1 QIVAPTGGPRDSIPP
16 VLVKAV
22 PPDSSLHFKSN
33 KIELYFDEFIQLKD
47 LQKEMIIS
55 PNPKKQPQIV
65 AKLRTITINWKDS
78 LKPNTTY
85 IINMGNAVEDNNE
98 GNPLENFR
106 YVFS

>member
-1 QIVAPTGGPRDSIPP
+1 NKISRPVIYTVSLSKFTPFMSRTIKICVLLFIAAALFSKCAQIVAPTGGPRDSIPP

-65 AKLRTITINWKDS
+65 AK
-78 LKPNTTY
+78 
-85 IINMGNAVEDNNE
+85 
-98 GNPLENFR
+98 
-106 YVFS
+106 